1 MNRTAWPAVAS
12 LLTILACGRSAS
24 REGVREALMAADRAF
39 DSVVAVR
46 GVEGWVSFYT
56 DSGMEIPES
65 GEPVVGRDAIRKHM
79 SGLLSDTTL
88 KLRWA
93 PDKAE
98 ASADGSLGF
107 TTGHWRLLAHDS
119 TGEHA
124 AYRGKFLTVWR
135 RQPDGSWKVE
145 ADIGNTEPA
154 GP

>member
-1 MNRTAWPAVAS
+1 M
-12 LLTILACGRSAS
+12 ILACTRAPS
-24 REGVREALMAADRAF
+24 RQGAREALMAADRSF

-56 DSGMEIPES
+56 DSAMEIPES
-65 GEPVVGRDAIRKHM
+65 GEPVVGRDAIRTHM

-93 PDKAE
+93 PDRAE
-98 ASADGSLGF
+98 ASADGSLGY

-119 TGEHA
+119 AGEHE

-135 RQPDGSWKVE
+135 RQPDGNWKVE

-154 GP
+154 RP